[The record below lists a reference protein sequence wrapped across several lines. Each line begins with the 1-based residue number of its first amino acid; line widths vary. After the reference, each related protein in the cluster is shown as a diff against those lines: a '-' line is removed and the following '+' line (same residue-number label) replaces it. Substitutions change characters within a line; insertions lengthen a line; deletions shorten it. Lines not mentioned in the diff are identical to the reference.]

1 MKSVIL
7 SNAVRIIF
15 PLLLIFSVLLLLRGH
30 DLPGG
35 GFSGGLVAA
44 AAFSLLA
51 LADGISKAQ
60 NTLRLNTST
69 LIAIGLMLALISGLI
84 AVFAGAPF
92 MTSYWFEFNFI
103 KPLKIGTPLLFDSGV
118 YLVVL
123 GVILKIVFT
132 LMED

>member
-60 NTLRLNTST
+60 NTLRINTST

-103 KPLKIGTPLLFDSGV
+103 YPLKIGTPLLFDSGV

-132 LMED
+132 LMEN

>member
-60 NTLRLNTST
+60 NTLRINTST

-103 KPLKIGTPLLFDSGV
+103 NPLKIGTPLLFDSGV

-132 LMED
+132 LMEN